1 VPKRIAKVC
10 ESLSRAEEIRQQFDA
25 GFRMAPPGRR
35 EQAANRLLFHLGER
49 SLSLP
54 LEQVSE
60 VLRSRAITPLPG
72 APPELL
78 GLVGLR
84 GALVPVYRL
93 ADLIGISVAP
103 DAAGPLWI
111 LVVPQPQ
118 LVGLALE
125 ARAASLADS
134 SSQEAQQVDLVAL
147 VEQIQ
152 RRFERG

>member
-1 VPKRIAKVC
+1 MWQ
-10 ESLSRAEEIRQQFDA
+10 SLNRVEEIRRQFDES
-25 GFRMAPPGRR
+25 FRSAPAKIR
-35 EQAANRLLFHLGER
+35 EHADNRLLFVLGQR

-72 APPELL
+72 SPQELL

-84 GALVPVYRL
+84 GTLVPVYRL
-93 ADLIGISVAP
+93 AELIGIASPAE
-103 DAAGPLWI
+103 AAGPLWI

-125 ARAASLADS
+125 AKTASLTEGI
-134 SSQEAQQVDLVAL
+134 SQEAQEVDLFAL

-152 RRFERG
+152 RRFEDE

>member
-1 VPKRIAKVC
+1 VRQ
-10 ESLSRAEEIRQQFDA
+10 SLNRVEEIRRQFDESFRSAPAKIREHA
-25 GFRMAPPGRR
+25 G
-35 EQAANRLLFHLGER
+35 NRLLFHLGPR

-54 LEQVSE
+54 LDQVSE

-72 APPELL
+72 SPPEVL

-93 ADLIGISVAP
+93 ADLIGIASPAE
-103 DAAGPLWI
+103 AAGPLWI
-111 LVVPQPQ
+111 LIVPQPQ

-125 ARAASLADS
+125 AKTASLTEGV
-134 SSQEAQQVDLVAL
+134 SQEAQEVDLFAL

-152 RRFERG
+152 RRFEHE